1 MLFSWLPGHL
11 HFLMLFL
18 MYIDKFTCHQLFSCC
33 TLIHQQLCFSLI
45 NLLSLELLVI
55 WKEFLIFYQ
64 DLKFISLSLSSTIVS
79 WCACICFFFFLL
91 PWLDAIFYIYNFIIL
106 GNSSTILFKYC
117 LSHCI
122 CVLSGISWIY
132 FKIVM
137 FDIIYINLSFI
148 FSLIFSLYTHLDFF
162 SDSIYSSQS
171 FYLAIFNG
179 IKMSIVFFKLFF
191 INM

>member
-79 WCACICFFFFLL
+79 WCACICFFFLL

-106 GNSSTILFKYC
+106 GNSSTIPFKYC

>member
-64 DLKFISLSLSSTIVS
+64 DLKFISLSLSSTMVS
-79 WCACICFFFFLL
+79 WCACICFFFLL

-106 GNSSTILFKYC
+106 GNSSTIPFKYC

-162 SDSIYSSQS
+162 SDSIYSLQS

>member
-64 DLKFISLSLSSTIVS
+64 DLKFISLFLSSTIVS
-79 WCACICFFFFLL
+79 WCACICFFFLL

-106 GNSSTILFKYC
+106 GNSSTIPFKYC

-122 CVLSGISWIY
+122 CVVSGISWIY

-148 FSLIFSLYTHLDFF
+148 FSLIFSLYTHPDFF

>member
-79 WCACICFFFFLL
+79 WCACICFFFLL

-106 GNSSTILFKYC
+106 GNSSTIPFKYC

-162 SDSIYSSQS
+162 FWLNLQ
-171 FYLAIFNG
+171 FTKF
-179 IKMSIVFFKLFF
+179 LFGY
-191 INM
+191 IQWY

>member
-64 DLKFISLSLSSTIVS
+64 DLKFISLSLSSTMVS
-79 WCACICFFFFLL
+79 WCACICFFFLL

-106 GNSSTILFKYC
+106 GNSSTIPFKYC